1 MPFFKIQI
9 PEKGNRFPPVTPL
22 SQRYNNVWMNGGAVP
37 SSEADSRAFSFDII
51 PSSQIDNLTIVK
63 NAKDGKFKLQNVYF
77 AGMDA
82 VGADGYTPIAGS
94 PLLGAASF
102 AGWTGFDTVSYIG
115 AFDGSNNWMSG
126 WTNFDPQNAKY

>member
-9 PEKGNRFPPVTPL
+9 PEKGNRFLPVTPL

-63 NAKDGKFKLQNVYF
+63 DANKKLMCVLFLQE
-77 AGMDA
+77 
-82 VGADGYTPIAGS
+82 T
-94 PLLGAASF
+94 
-102 AGWTGFDTVSYIG
+102 SYLYHSLQS
-115 AFDGSNNWMSG
+115 SN
-126 WTNFDPQNAKY
+126 PQYCPG

>member
-9 PEKGNRFPPVTPL
+9 PEKGNRLPPVTPL

-37 SSEADSRAFSFDII
+37 SSETDSRAFSFDII

-77 AGMDA
+77 AG
-82 VGADGYTPIAGS
+82 I
-94 PLLGAASF
+94 
-102 AGWTGFDTVSYIG
+102 
-115 AFDGSNNWMSG
+115 DGSNNWMSG